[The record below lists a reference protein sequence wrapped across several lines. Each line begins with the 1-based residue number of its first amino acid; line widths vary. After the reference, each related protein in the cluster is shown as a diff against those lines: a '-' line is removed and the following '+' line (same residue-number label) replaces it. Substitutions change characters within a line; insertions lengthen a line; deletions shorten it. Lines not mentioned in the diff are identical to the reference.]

1 MESVKTGKTNKVG
14 KNTEMAHTKT
24 NKETHF
30 KQVSAITNRIRSIGG
45 IFTKIAKK
53 VRELVKKHPK
63 KSSAALVVL
72 TPVACK
78 RAKELDDKVQDKSK
92 QAEKENKINWWKY
105 SGLTIAT
112 SLLLAACSAGDID
125 KQIELEQ
132 EKQKTEQEKKEAENA
147 RDRAN
152 KSEIELEQERQKT
165 NKSGIE
171 LANSQIK
178 AEQERQKTEQE
189 KQKANKS
196 EIELEQQKQKTI
208 NTQRDLIKEQ
218 KDFIKETEQNC
229 QEKHGQLFIKRARI
243 KTGITTGIAI
253 EIEAECK
260 TPKPTKTNQT
270 PIQPKHLPNSKHPHS
285 QRGSK
290 AQELIAYLLFE
301 QKDFIIET
309 EQKCQEKH
317 NQFFIKKAGIKGG
330 AIEVEAECKTPK
342 PTKTNQTPI
351 QPKHLPNSKQPHSQR
366 GSKAQEL
373 IAYLQKELE
382 SLPYSQKAIAKQVDF
397 YKPSSIAYLELDP
410 RDFKVTEE
418 WQNEN
423 LKIRSKA
430 QAKMLEMRK
439 PQANLSPSQSF
450 LFVQRIFAD
459 INKEIEAAANTEKK
473 AEKVGYGYSKRV

>member
-1 MESVKTGKTNKVG
+1 MKTGKTNRVG
-14 KNTEMAHTKT
+14 KNTEMANTKT

-30 KQVSAITNRIRSIGG
+30 KQVSAITNTLKSIGG

-63 KSSAALVVL
+63 KSNAALVVL
-72 TPVACK
+72 THVACK

-92 QAEKENKINWWKY
+92 QAEKENQINWWKY

-132 EKQKTEQEKKEAENA
+132 ERQKTEQEKQKTEQEKQK
-147 RDRAN
+147 AN

-229 QEKHGQLFIKRARI
+229 QEKHGQLFIKKTRI

-253 EIEAECK
+253 EI
-260 TPKPTKTNQT
+260 
-270 PIQPKHLPNSKHPHS
+270 
-285 QRGSK
+285 
-290 AQELIAYLLFE
+290 
-301 QKDFIIET
+301 
-309 EQKCQEKH
+309 
-317 NQFFIKKAGIKGG
+317 
-330 AIEVEAECKTPK
+330 EAECKTPK

-382 SLPYSQKAIAKQVDF
+382 FLPYSQKTIAKQVDF

-439 PQANLSPSQSF
+439 PQAHLSTSQSL
-450 LFVQRIFAD
+450 LFVQKIFAD
-459 INKEIEAAANTEKK
+459 INKEIKVIANTEKK
-473 AEKVGYGYSKRV
+473 AEKAGYGYSKRM

>member
-14 KNTEMAHTKT
+14 KNAETADTKA

-30 KQVSAITNRIRSIGG
+30 KQASAITNIIRSISGF
-45 IFTKIAKK
+45 FTKIVKR

-63 KSSAALVVL
+63 KSKVALVVL
-72 TPVACK
+72 THAACK

-92 QAEKENKINWWKY
+92 QAEKENQINWWKY

-112 SLLLAACSAGDID
+112 SLLLAACNVGDID

-132 EKQKTEQEKKEAENA
+132 EKKEVENA

-152 KSEIELEQERQKT
+152 KSGIELEQQRQKTEQERQKT

-178 AEQERQKTEQE
+178 AEQERQKT
-189 KQKANKS
+189 NKS
-196 EIELEQQKQKTI
+196 GIELEQQRQKAEQEKQKTI

-218 KDFIKETEQNC
+218 KDFIKEIEQNC
-229 QEKHGQLFIKRARI
+229 QEKHGQLFIKKARI

-260 TPKPTKTNQT
+260 TPKP
-270 PIQPKHLPNSKHPHS
+270 
-285 QRGSK
+285 
-290 AQELIAYLLFE
+290 A
-301 QKDFIIET
+301 
-309 EQKCQEKH
+309 
-317 NQFFIKKAGIKGG
+317 
-330 AIEVEAECKTPK
+330 
-342 PTKTNQTPI
+342 KTNQTPI
-351 QPKHLPNSKQPHSQR
+351 QPKHLPNSKQPRSQR

-373 IAYLQKELE
+373 IVYLQKELE

-410 RDFKVTEE
+410 RDFNITEE
-418 WQNEN
+418 WQKEN

-430 QAKMLEMRK
+430 QAKMLEMRN
-439 PQANLSPSQSF
+439 PQAHLPTSQSL
-450 LFVQRIFAD
+450 LFVQKIFAD
-459 INKEIEAAANTEKK
+459 INKEIKVVANTEKK
-473 AEKVGYGYSKRV
+473 AEKAGYGYSKRM

>member
-14 KNTEMAHTKT
+14 KNTEITSTKA
-24 NKETHF
+24 NKEAHF
-30 KQVSAITNRIRSIGG
+30 KQASTITNTLRSISGF
-45 IFTKIAKK
+45 FTKIAKK

-63 KSSAALVVL
+63 KSKAALVVL
-72 TPVACK
+72 THVACK

-92 QAEKENKINWWKY
+92 QAEKENQINWWKY

-112 SLLLAACSAGDID
+112 SLLLAACSVGDID

-132 EKQKTEQEKKEAENA
+132 EKQKTEQEQQKTEQERQK
-147 RDRAN
+147 AN
-152 KSEIELEQERQKT
+152 RSGIELEQERQKTEQERQKT

-189 KQKANKS
+189 RQKTNKS

-260 TPKPTKTNQT
+260 TPKP
-270 PIQPKHLPNSKHPHS
+270 
-285 QRGSK
+285 
-290 AQELIAYLLFE
+290 A
-301 QKDFIIET
+301 
-309 EQKCQEKH
+309 
-317 NQFFIKKAGIKGG
+317 
-330 AIEVEAECKTPK
+330 
-342 PTKTNQTPI
+342 KTNQTPI
-351 QPKHLPNSKQPHSQR
+351 QPKHLPNSKQPRSQR

-397 YKPSSIAYLELDP
+397 YKPSSVAYLELDP
-410 RDFKVTEE
+410 RDFNVTEE
-418 WQNEN
+418 WQKEN
-423 LKIRSKA
+423 LKMRSKA
-430 QAKMLEMRK
+430 QAKMLEMRSLK
-439 PQANLSPSQSF
+439 PDPQAHLPTSQS
-450 LFVQRIFAD
+450 LLLVQKIFAD
-459 INKEIEAAANTEKK
+459 VNKEIEAAANTEKK
-473 AEKVGYGYSKRV
+473 VEKAGYGYSKRM

>member
-1 MESVKTGKTNKVG
+1 MKSVKTGKTNKVG
-14 KNTEMAHTKT
+14 KNTEMANTKT

-45 IFTKIAKK
+45 IFTKIMKK

-63 KSSAALVVL
+63 KSKVALVVL
-72 TPVACK
+72 THAACK

-92 QAEKENKINWWKY
+92 QAEKENQINWWKY

-112 SLLLAACSAGDID
+112 SLLLAACNVGDID

-132 EKQKTEQEKKEAENA
+132 EKQKANKSGIELEQQRQKTEQERQKT
-147 RDRAN
+147 N
-152 KSEIELEQERQKT
+152 KSGIELEQQRQKTEQERQKT

-229 QEKHGQLFIKRARI
+229 QEKHGQLFIKKTRI

-253 EIEAECK
+253 EI
-260 TPKPTKTNQT
+260 
-270 PIQPKHLPNSKHPHS
+270 
-285 QRGSK
+285 
-290 AQELIAYLLFE
+290 
-301 QKDFIIET
+301 
-309 EQKCQEKH
+309 
-317 NQFFIKKAGIKGG
+317 
-330 AIEVEAECKTPK
+330 EAECKTPK

-382 SLPYSQKAIAKQVDF
+382 SLPYSQKAIAKQVNF

-410 RDFKVTEE
+410 RDFKVTKE

-430 QAKMLEMRK
+430 QAKMLEMRN
-439 PQANLSPSQSF
+439 PQANLSPFQSF
-450 LFVQRIFAD
+450 SILQNIVAD
-459 INKEIEAAANTEKK
+459 ISKEIEAAANTEKK
-473 AEKVGYGYSKRV
+473 AEKAGYGYSKRM

>member
-14 KNTEMAHTKT
+14 KNAETANTKA

-30 KQVSAITNRIRSIGG
+30 KQASTITNIIRSIGG
-45 IFTKIAKK
+45 FFTKIAKK

-63 KSSAALVVL
+63 KSEAASVVL
-72 TPVACK
+72 THVACK
-78 RAKELDDKVQDKSK
+78 EAKELDDKVQDKSK
-92 QAEKENKINWWKY
+92 QAEKENQINWWKY

-112 SLLLAACSAGDID
+112 SLLLAACSVGDTD

-132 EKQKTEQEKKEAENA
+132 EKQKTEQEQQKTEQEQQKTEQEKQK
-147 RDRAN
+147 AN
-152 KSEIELEQERQKT
+152 KSGIELEQERQKT

-196 EIELEQQKQKTI
+196 AIELEQQKQKTI

-229 QEKHGQLFIKRARI
+229 QEKHGQLFIKKARI

-270 PIQPKHLPNSKHPHS
+270 PIQPKHLPNSK
-285 QRGSK
+285 
-290 AQELIAYLLFE
+290 
-301 QKDFIIET
+301 
-309 EQKCQEKH
+309 
-317 NQFFIKKAGIKGG
+317 
-330 AIEVEAECKTPK
+330 
-342 PTKTNQTPI
+342 
-351 QPKHLPNSKQPHSQR
+351 QPRSQR

-410 RDFKVTEE
+410 RDFNATEE
-418 WQNEN
+418 WQKEN

-430 QAKMLEMRK
+430 QAKMLEMRNLK
-439 PQANLSPSQSF
+439 PDSQAHLSISQS
-450 LFVQRIFAD
+450 LLLVQKIFAD
-459 INKEIEAAANTEKK
+459 VSKEIKVVANTEKK
-473 AEKVGYGYSKRV
+473 VEKAGYGYSKRM

>member
-14 KNTEMAHTKT
+14 KNTETADTKA

-30 KQVSAITNRIRSIGG
+30 KQVSAITNTLRSIGG

-63 KSSAALVVL
+63 KSKAELVVL
-72 TPVACK
+72 THVACK

-92 QAEKENKINWWKY
+92 QAEKENQINWWKY

-112 SLLLAACSAGDID
+112 SLLLAACSAGDTD

-132 EKQKTEQEKKEAENA
+132 EKQKTEQEQQKTEQEKQK
-147 RDRAN
+147 AN
-152 KSEIELEQERQKT
+152 KSGIELEQERQKT

-229 QEKHGQLFIKRARI
+229 QEKHGQLFIKKARI

-270 PIQPKHLPNSKHPHS
+270 PIQPKHLPNP
-285 QRGSK
+285 
-290 AQELIAYLLFE
+290 
-301 QKDFIIET
+301 
-309 EQKCQEKH
+309 
-317 NQFFIKKAGIKGG
+317 
-330 AIEVEAECKTPK
+330 
-342 PTKTNQTPI
+342 
-351 QPKHLPNSKQPHSQR
+351 KQPHSQR
-366 GSKAQEL
+366 GSKAQEF

-382 SLPYSQKAIAKQVDF
+382 SLPYSQKAIAKQVNF

-418 WQNEN
+418 WQKEN

-430 QAKMLEMRK
+430 QAKMLEMRHLK
-439 PQANLSPSQSF
+439 PDPQAHLSTSQSL
-450 LFVQRIFAD
+450 LFVQKIFAD
-459 INKEIEAAANTEKK
+459 INKEIKVVANTEKK
-473 AEKVGYGYSKRV
+473 AEKVGYGYSKRM

>member
-14 KNTEMAHTKT
+14 KNTETANTKA
-24 NKETHF
+24 NEEAHF
-30 KQVSAITNRIRSIGG
+30 KQASAITNTLRSIGG
-45 IFTKIAKK
+45 FFTKIAKR

-63 KSSAALVVL
+63 KSNAALVVL
-72 TPVACK
+72 THVACRK
-78 RAKELDDKVQDKSK
+78 AKELDDKVQDKSK
-92 QAEKENKINWWKY
+92 QAEKENRINWWKY

-132 EKQKTEQEKKEAENA
+132 EKQKTSNIETNNQIKVEQEKQKT
-147 RDRAN
+147 N
-152 KSEIELEQERQKT
+152 KSEIELEQERQKTEQERRKT

-178 AEQERQKTEQE
+178 VEQE

-229 QEKHGQLFIKRARI
+229 QEKHGQLFIKKARI

-260 TPKPTKTNQT
+260 TPKP
-270 PIQPKHLPNSKHPHS
+270 
-285 QRGSK
+285 
-290 AQELIAYLLFE
+290 A
-301 QKDFIIET
+301 
-309 EQKCQEKH
+309 
-317 NQFFIKKAGIKGG
+317 
-330 AIEVEAECKTPK
+330 
-342 PTKTNQTPI
+342 KTNQTPI
-351 QPKHLPNSKQPHSQR
+351 QPKHLPNSKQLRSQR

-410 RDFKVTEE
+410 RDFKATEE
-418 WQNEN
+418 WQKEN

-430 QAKMLEMRK
+430 QAKMLEMRSLK
-439 PQANLSPSQSF
+439 PDPQAHLSTSQSL
-450 LFVQRIFAD
+450 LFVQKIFAD
-459 INKEIEAAANTEKK
+459 VNKEIKVVANTEKK
-473 AEKVGYGYSKRV
+473 VEKAGYGYSKRM

>member
-1 MESVKTGKTNKVG
+1 MESVKIGKTNKVG
-14 KNTEMAHTKT
+14 KNTEMANAKT

-30 KQVSAITNRIRSIGG
+30 KQASVITNTIRSIGSF
-45 IFTKIAKK
+45 FTKIAKK

-63 KSSAALVVL
+63 KSRAALVVL
-72 TPVACK
+72 THVACK
-78 RAKELDDKVQDKSK
+78 EAKELDDKVQDKSK
-92 QAEKENKINWWKY
+92 QAEKENQINWWKY
-105 SGLTIAT
+105 SGLTIAA
-112 SLLLAACSAGDID
+112 SLLLAACSTGDID

-132 EKQKTEQEKKEAENA
+132 EKQE
-147 RDRAN
+147 AN
-152 KSEIELEQERQKT
+152 KSGIELEQERQKTEQERQKT

-171 LANSQIK
+171 LEQQRQKTEQERQKTNKSEIELANSQIK
-178 AEQERQKTEQE
+178 AEQE
-189 KQKANKS
+189 
-196 EIELEQQKQKTI
+196 KQKTI

-260 TPKPTKTNQT
+260 TPKPAKTNQ
-270 PIQPKHLPNSKHPHS
+270 
-285 QRGSK
+285 
-290 AQELIAYLLFE
+290 
-301 QKDFIIET
+301 
-309 EQKCQEKH
+309 
-317 NQFFIKKAGIKGG
+317 
-330 AIEVEAECKTPK
+330 TPK
-342 PTKTNQTPI
+342 PTKTNQTPT

-397 YKPSSIAYLELDP
+397 YRPSSIAYLELDP
-410 RDFKVTEE
+410 RDFNVTEE

-430 QAKMLEMRK
+430 QAKMLEMRN
-439 PQANLSPSQSF
+439 PQAHLSISQS
-450 LFVQRIFAD
+450 LLLVQKIFAD
-459 INKEIEAAANTEKK
+459 INKEIKAVANTEKK
-473 AEKVGYGYSKRV
+473 AEKAGYGYSKRV

>member
-1 MESVKTGKTNKVG
+1 MKSVKTGKTNKVS
-14 KNTEMAHTKT
+14 KNTEMANTKT

-30 KQVSAITNRIRSIGG
+30 KQVSAITNTLKSIGG

-63 KSSAALVVL
+63 KSNVALVVL
-72 TPVACK
+72 THVACK
-78 RAKELDDKVQDKSK
+78 KAKELDDKVQDKSK
-92 QAEKENKINWWKY
+92 QAEKENQINWWKY

-112 SLLLAACSAGDID
+112 SLLLAACNVGDID

-132 EKQKTEQEKKEAENA
+132 EKQKANKSGIELEQERQKTEQEKQK
-147 RDRAN
+147 AN

-229 QEKHGQLFIKRARI
+229 QEKHGQLFIKKTRI

-253 EIEAECK
+253 EI
-260 TPKPTKTNQT
+260 
-270 PIQPKHLPNSKHPHS
+270 
-285 QRGSK
+285 
-290 AQELIAYLLFE
+290 
-301 QKDFIIET
+301 
-309 EQKCQEKH
+309 
-317 NQFFIKKAGIKGG
+317 
-330 AIEVEAECKTPK
+330 EAECKTPK

-439 PQANLSPSQSF
+439 PQANLSPFQSF
-450 LFVQRIFAD
+450 SIIQNIVAD
-459 INKEIEAAANTEKK
+459 INKEIKVVANTEKK

>member
-1 MESVKTGKTNKVG
+1 MKSVKTGKTNKVG
-14 KNTEMAHTKT
+14 KNTEMANTKT
-24 NKETHF
+24 NKKTHF
-30 KQVSAITNRIRSIGG
+30 KQMSAITNRIRSIGG
-45 IFTKIAKK
+45 IFTKIMKR

-63 KSSAALVVL
+63 KSNAALVVL
-72 TPVACK
+72 THVACK
-78 RAKELDDKVQDKSK
+78 KAKELDDKVQDKSK
-92 QAEKENKINWWKY
+92 QAEKENQINWWKY

-112 SLLLAACSAGDID
+112 SLLLAACSTGDID

-132 EKQKTEQEKKEAENA
+132 EKQKTEQEQQKTEQEKQK
-147 RDRAN
+147 AN
-152 KSEIELEQERQKT
+152 KSGIELEQERQKT

-189 KQKANKS
+189 KQKTNKS

-270 PIQPKHLPNSKHPHS
+270 P
-285 QRGSK
+285 
-290 AQELIAYLLFE
+290 
-301 QKDFIIET
+301 T
-309 EQKCQEKH
+309 
-317 NQFFIKKAGIKGG
+317 
-330 AIEVEAECKTPK
+330 
-342 PTKTNQTPI
+342 

-382 SLPYSQKAIAKQVDF
+382 SLPYSQKAIVKQVNF

-439 PQANLSPSQSF
+439 PQVHLSTSQSL
-450 LFVQRIFAD
+450 LFVQKIFAD
-459 INKEIEAAANTEKK
+459 INKEIKVVANTEKK
-473 AEKVGYGYSKRV
+473 VEKVGYGYSKRV

>member
-1 MESVKTGKTNKVG
+1 MESVKTGRTNKVG
-14 KNTEMAHTKT
+14 KNAETANTKT

-30 KQVSAITNRIRSIGG
+30 KQVSAITNTLRSIGG

-63 KSSAALVVL
+63 KSNAALVVL
-72 TPVACK
+72 THVACK

-92 QAEKENKINWWKY
+92 QAEKENQINWWKY

-132 EKQKTEQEKKEAENA
+132 EKQKANKSGIELEQERQKTEQEKQK
-147 RDRAN
+147 AN

-196 EIELEQQKQKTI
+196 GIELEQQKQKTI

-229 QEKHGQLFIKRARI
+229 QEKHGQLFIKKARI

-270 PIQPKHLPNSKHPHS
+270 PIQPKHLPNSK
-285 QRGSK
+285 
-290 AQELIAYLLFE
+290 
-301 QKDFIIET
+301 
-309 EQKCQEKH
+309 
-317 NQFFIKKAGIKGG
+317 
-330 AIEVEAECKTPK
+330 
-342 PTKTNQTPI
+342 
-351 QPKHLPNSKQPHSQR
+351 QPRSQR

-382 SLPYSQKAIAKQVDF
+382 SLPYSQKAIAKQVNF
-397 YKPSSIAYLELDP
+397 YRPSSIAYLELDP

-439 PQANLSPSQSF
+439 PQANLSTSQSL
-450 LFVQRIFAD
+450 LFVQKIFAD
-459 INKEIEAAANTEKK
+459 INKEIKVVANTEKK
-473 AEKVGYGYSKRV
+473 AEKAGYGYSKR

>member
-1 MESVKTGKTNKVG
+1 MKSVKTGKTNKVG

-24 NKETHF
+24 NKGTHF

-63 KSSAALVVL
+63 KSKVALVVL
-72 TPVACK
+72 THAACK

-92 QAEKENKINWWKY
+92 QAEKENQINWWKY

-112 SLLLAACSAGDID
+112 SLLLAACSTGDGDID

-132 EKQKTEQEKKEAENA
+132 EKQKANKSGIKLEQERQKTEQEKQK
-147 RDRAN
+147 AN
-152 KSEIELEQERQKT
+152 KSEIELEQEKQKT

-178 AEQERQKTEQE
+178 AEQERQKTEQERQKTEQE

-229 QEKHGQLFIKRARI
+229 QEKHGQLFIKKTRI

-270 PIQPKHLPNSKHPHS
+270 PIQPKYLPNP
-285 QRGSK
+285 
-290 AQELIAYLLFE
+290 
-301 QKDFIIET
+301 
-309 EQKCQEKH
+309 
-317 NQFFIKKAGIKGG
+317 
-330 AIEVEAECKTPK
+330 
-342 PTKTNQTPI
+342 
-351 QPKHLPNSKQPHSQR
+351 KQPHSQR
-366 GSKAQEL
+366 GSKAQEF

-382 SLPYSQKAIAKQVDF
+382 SLPYSQKAIAKQVNF
-397 YKPSSIAYLELDP
+397 YRPSSIAYLELDP

-439 PQANLSPSQSF
+439 PQANLSPFQSF
-450 LFVQRIFAD
+450 SILQNIVAD

-473 AEKVGYGYSKRV
+473 AEKVGYGYSKRM

>member
-14 KNTEMAHTKT
+14 KNTETANTKAS
-24 NKETHF
+24 KETHF
-30 KQVSAITNRIRSIGG
+30 KQASAITNTIRSIGG

-63 KSSAALVVL
+63 KSNAALVVL
-72 TPVACK
+72 THATCK

-92 QAEKENKINWWKY
+92 QAEKENQINWWKY

-112 SLLLAACSAGDID
+112 SLLLAACSTGDID

-132 EKQKTEQEKKEAENA
+132 EKQEANKSGIELEQERQKTEQERQKT
-147 RDRAN
+147 N

-178 AEQERQKTEQE
+178 AEQEKQKT
-189 KQKANKS
+189 NKS

-260 TPKPTKTNQT
+260 TPKP
-270 PIQPKHLPNSKHPHS
+270 
-285 QRGSK
+285 
-290 AQELIAYLLFE
+290 A
-301 QKDFIIET
+301 
-309 EQKCQEKH
+309 
-317 NQFFIKKAGIKGG
+317 
-330 AIEVEAECKTPK
+330 
-342 PTKTNQTPI
+342 KTNQTPI
-351 QPKHLPNSKQPHSQR
+351 QPKHLPNSKQPRSQR

-382 SLPYSQKAIAKQVDF
+382 SLPYSQKAIAKQVNF

-410 RDFKVTEE
+410 RDFNVTEE
-418 WQNEN
+418 WQKEN

-430 QAKMLEMRK
+430 QAKMLEMRHLK
-439 PQANLSPSQSF
+439 PDPQTHLSTSQSL
-450 LFVQRIFAD
+450 LFVQKIFAD
-459 INKEIEAAANTEKK
+459 VNKEIKVVANTEKK
-473 AEKVGYGYSKRV
+473 AEKAGYGYSKRM

>member
-14 KNTEMAHTKT
+14 KNTEITSTKA
-24 NKETHF
+24 NKEAHF
-30 KQVSAITNRIRSIGG
+30 KQANAITNIIRSVGG
-45 IFTKIAKK
+45 FFTKIMKR
-53 VRELVKKHPK
+53 VRELVKKHPE
-63 KSSAALVVL
+63 KSNAALVVL
-72 TPVACK
+72 THAACK

-92 QAEKENKINWWKY
+92 QAEKENQINWWKY

-112 SLLLAACSAGDID
+112 SLLLAACNVGDID

-132 EKQKTEQEKKEAENA
+132 EKKEVENA

-152 KSEIELEQERQKT
+152 KSGIELEQERQKTEQERQKT

-178 AEQERQKTEQE
+178 VEQE

-229 QEKHGQLFIKRARI
+229 QEKHGQLFIKKARI

-253 EIEAECK
+253 EI
-260 TPKPTKTNQT
+260 
-270 PIQPKHLPNSKHPHS
+270 
-285 QRGSK
+285 
-290 AQELIAYLLFE
+290 
-301 QKDFIIET
+301 
-309 EQKCQEKH
+309 
-317 NQFFIKKAGIKGG
+317 
-330 AIEVEAECKTPK
+330 EAECKTPK

-397 YKPSSIAYLELDP
+397 YKPSSVAYLKLDP

-430 QAKMLEMRK
+430 
-439 PQANLSPSQSF
+439 
-450 LFVQRIFAD
+450 
-459 INKEIEAAANTEKK
+459 
-473 AEKVGYGYSKRV
+473 

>member
-14 KNTEMAHTKT
+14 KNTEMANTKT

-30 KQVSAITNRIRSIGG
+30 KQVSVITNTLRSIGG

-53 VRELVKKHPK
+53 VRELFKKHPK
-63 KSSAALVVL
+63 KSNVALVVL
-72 TPVACK
+72 THVACK

-92 QAEKENKINWWKY
+92 QAEKENQINWWKY

-132 EKQKTEQEKKEAENA
+132 EKQKANKSGIELEQERQKTEQEKQKT
-147 RDRAN
+147 N

-229 QEKHGQLFIKRARI
+229 QEKHGQLFIKKARI

-260 TPKPTKTNQT
+260 TPKPAKTNQT
-270 PIQPKHLPNSKHPHS
+270 PIQPKHLPNP
-285 QRGSK
+285 
-290 AQELIAYLLFE
+290 
-301 QKDFIIET
+301 
-309 EQKCQEKH
+309 
-317 NQFFIKKAGIKGG
+317 
-330 AIEVEAECKTPK
+330 
-342 PTKTNQTPI
+342 
-351 QPKHLPNSKQPHSQR
+351 KQPHSQR

-430 QAKMLEMRK
+430 QAKMLEMRNVK
-439 PQANLSPSQSF
+439 PYPQAHLSTSQSL
-450 LFVQRIFAD
+450 LFVQKIFAD
-459 INKEIEAAANTEKK
+459 INKEIKVVANTEKK
-473 AEKVGYGYSKRV
+473 AEKVSYGYSKRV

>member
-14 KNTEMAHTKT
+14 KNTEMANTKT

-30 KQVSAITNRIRSIGG
+30 KQASVITNMIRSIGG

-53 VRELVKKHPK
+53 ARELVKKHPK
-63 KSSAALVVL
+63 KSNVVLVVL
-72 TPVACK
+72 THVVCK
-78 RAKELDDKVQDKSK
+78 KAKELDDKVQDKSK
-92 QAEKENKINWWKY
+92 QAEKENQINWWKY

-112 SLLLAACSAGDID
+112 SLLLAACNVGDID

-132 EKQKTEQEKKEAENA
+132 EQ
-147 RDRAN
+147 
-152 KSEIELEQERQKT
+152 
-165 NKSGIE
+165 
-171 LANSQIK
+171 
-178 AEQERQKTEQE
+178 QKTEQE
-189 KQKANKS
+189 KQKTSN
-196 EIELEQQKQKTI
+196 IETNNQIKVEQEKQKTSNI
-208 NTQRDLIKEQ
+208 QKDLVKEQ
-218 KDFIKETEQNC
+218 KDLVKEQKDLVKEQKDLVKEQKDLVKEQKDLVKEQKDLVKKAEQNC
-229 QEKHGQLFIKRARI
+229 QENHSQFFIKKLGI
-243 KTGITTGIAI
+243 KGGIMI
-253 EIEAECK
+253 EVESECK
-260 TPKPTKTNQT
+260 TPKP
-270 PIQPKHLPNSKHPHS
+270 
-285 QRGSK
+285 
-290 AQELIAYLLFE
+290 A
-301 QKDFIIET
+301 
-309 EQKCQEKH
+309 
-317 NQFFIKKAGIKGG
+317 
-330 AIEVEAECKTPK
+330 
-342 PTKTNQTPI
+342 KTNQTPI

-430 QAKMLEMRK
+430 QAKMLEMRNVK
-439 PQANLSPSQSF
+439 PYPQAHLSTSQSL
-450 LFVQRIFAD
+450 LFVQKIFAD

>member
-1 MESVKTGKTNKVG
+1 MKSVKTGKTNKVG

-30 KQVSAITNRIRSIGG
+30 KQVSAITNRLRSIGG

-63 KSSAALVVL
+63 KSNVALVVL
-72 TPVACK
+72 THVACK

-132 EKQKTEQEKKEAENA
+132 EKQKTEQEQQKTEQERQK
-147 RDRAN
+147 AN
-152 KSEIELEQERQKT
+152 RSGIELEQERQKT

-189 KQKANKS
+189 KQKTNKS

-229 QEKHGQLFIKRARI
+229 QEKHGQLFIKKTRI

-260 TPKPTKTNQT
+260 TPKP
-270 PIQPKHLPNSKHPHS
+270 
-285 QRGSK
+285 
-290 AQELIAYLLFE
+290 A
-301 QKDFIIET
+301 
-309 EQKCQEKH
+309 
-317 NQFFIKKAGIKGG
+317 
-330 AIEVEAECKTPK
+330 
-342 PTKTNQTPI
+342 KTNQTPI

-366 GSKAQEL
+366 GSKVQEF

-410 RDFKVTEE
+410 RDFKVTKE

-439 PQANLSPSQSF
+439 TQANLSPFQSF
-450 LFVQRIFAD
+450 SILQNIVAD
-459 INKEIEAAANTEKK
+459 INKGIEAAANTEKK
-473 AEKVGYGYSKRV
+473 AEKVGYGYSKRM

>member
-1 MESVKTGKTNKVG
+1 MESVKIGKTNKVG

-63 KSSAALVVL
+63 KSNVALVVL
-72 TPVACK
+72 THVACK

-92 QAEKENKINWWKY
+92 QAEKEDKINWWKY

-132 EKQKTEQEKKEAENA
+132 ERQKTEQEKKEAENA

-152 KSEIELEQERQKT
+152 KSEIELEQE
-165 NKSGIE
+165 
-171 LANSQIK
+171 
-178 AEQERQKTEQE
+178 
-189 KQKANKS
+189 
-196 EIELEQQKQKTI
+196 KQKTI
-208 NTQRDLIKEQ
+208 KTQ
-218 KDFIKETEQNC
+218 KDFIKYLEQNC
-229 QEKHGQLFIKRARI
+229 KENHG
-243 KTGITTGIAI
+243 
-253 EIEAECK
+253 
-260 TPKPTKTNQT
+260 
-270 PIQPKHLPNSKHPHS
+270 
-285 QRGSK
+285 
-290 AQELIAYLLFE
+290 
-301 QKDFIIET
+301 
-309 EQKCQEKH
+309 
-317 NQFFIKKAGIKGG
+317 QFFIKKASI
-330 AIEVEAECKTPK
+330 AIELETECKTPK

-382 SLPYSQKAIAKQVDF
+382 FLPYSQKAIAKQVDF
-397 YKPSSIAYLELDP
+397 YRPSSIAYLELDP

-439 PQANLSPSQSF
+439 PQAHLSTSQSF
-450 LFVQRIFAD
+450 SILQNIVAD
-459 INKEIEAAANTEKK
+459 INKEIEASANTEKK
-473 AEKVGYGYSKRV
+473 AEKVGYGYSKRM

>member
-1 MESVKTGKTNKVG
+1 MKSVKTGKTNKVS
-14 KNTEMAHTKT
+14 KNTEMANTKT

-30 KQVSAITNRIRSIGG
+30 KQVSAITNMIRSIGG
-45 IFTKIAKK
+45 IFTKIVKK
-53 VRELVKKHPK
+53 VRELFKKHPK
-63 KSSAALVVL
+63 KSNAALVVL
-72 TPVACK
+72 THVACK
-78 RAKELDDKVQDKSK
+78 KAKELDDKVQDKSK

-112 SLLLAACSAGDID
+112 SLLLAACSVGDID

-132 EKQKTEQEKKEAENA
+132 EKQKANKSGIELEQERQKTEQEKQK
-147 RDRAN
+147 AN

-189 KQKANKS
+189 KQK
-196 EIELEQQKQKTI
+196 TI

-229 QEKHGQLFIKRARI
+229 QEKHGQLFIKKTRI

-270 PIQPKHLPNSKHPHS
+270 PIQPKHLPNSKQPRS

-290 AQELIAYLLFE
+290 TQEF
-301 QKDFIIET
+301 
-309 EQKCQEKH
+309 
-317 NQFFIKKAGIKGG
+317 
-330 AIEVEAECKTPK
+330 
-342 PTKTNQTPI
+342 
-351 QPKHLPNSKQPHSQR
+351 
-366 GSKAQEL
+366 

-382 SLPYSQKAIAKQVDF
+382 SLPYSQKAIAKQVNF
-397 YKPSSIAYLELDP
+397 YRPSSIAYLELDP

-439 PQANLSPSQSF
+439 PQANLPTSQSL
-450 LFVQRIFAD
+450 LFVQKIFAD
-459 INKEIEAAANTEKK
+459 INKEIKVVANTEKK
-473 AEKVGYGYSKRV
+473 AEKVVGYGYSKRM

>member
-14 KNTEMAHTKT
+14 KNAETANTKA

-30 KQVSAITNRIRSIGG
+30 KQVSVITNTLRSIGG
-45 IFTKIAKK
+45 FFTKIMKR

-63 KSSAALVVL
+63 KSNAALVVL
-72 TPVACK
+72 THAACK

-92 QAEKENKINWWKY
+92 QAEKENQINWWKY

-112 SLLLAACSAGDID
+112 SLLLAACNAGDID

-132 EKQKTEQEKKEAENA
+132 EKQKANKSGIELEQERQKTEQEKQK
-147 RDRAN
+147 AN

-229 QEKHGQLFIKRARI
+229 QEKHGQLFIKKTRI

-260 TPKPTKTNQT
+260 TPKP
-270 PIQPKHLPNSKHPHS
+270 
-285 QRGSK
+285 
-290 AQELIAYLLFE
+290 A
-301 QKDFIIET
+301 
-309 EQKCQEKH
+309 
-317 NQFFIKKAGIKGG
+317 
-330 AIEVEAECKTPK
+330 
-342 PTKTNQTPI
+342 KTNQTPI

-366 GSKAQEL
+366 GSKTQEL

-439 PQANLSPSQSF
+439 TQANLSPFQSF
-450 LFVQRIFAD
+450 SIIQNIVAD
-459 INKEIEAAANTEKK
+459 ISKEIEAAANTEKK

>member
-14 KNTEMAHTKT
+14 KNTETADTKA

-30 KQVSAITNRIRSIGG
+30 KQVSTITNIIRSIGG
-45 IFTKIAKK
+45 FFTKIAKR
-53 VRELVKKHPK
+53 VRELVKRHPK
-63 KSSAALVVL
+63 KSRAALVVL
-72 TPVACK
+72 THVACRK
-78 RAKELDDKVQDKSK
+78 AKELDDKVQDKSK
-92 QAEKENKINWWKY
+92 QAEKENQINWWKY
-105 SGLTIAT
+105 SGLTIAA
-112 SLLLAACSAGDID
+112 SLLLAACSVGDTD

-132 EKQKTEQEKKEAENA
+132 EKQKANKSGIELEQERQKTEQERQKT
-147 RDRAN
+147 N

-229 QEKHGQLFIKRARI
+229 QEKHGQLFIKKARI

-260 TPKPTKTNQT
+260 TPKPTKT
-270 PIQPKHLPNSKHPHS
+270 K
-285 QRGSK
+285 
-290 AQELIAYLLFE
+290 
-301 QKDFIIET
+301 
-309 EQKCQEKH
+309 
-317 NQFFIKKAGIKGG
+317 
-330 AIEVEAECKTPK
+330 
-342 PTKTNQTPI
+342 TPI
-351 QPKHLPNSKQPHSQR
+351 QPKHLPNSKQPRSQR
-366 GSKAQEL
+366 GSKVQEL

-410 RDFKVTEE
+410 RDFNVAEE
-418 WQNEN
+418 WQKEN

-430 QAKMLEMRK
+430 QAKMLEMRSLK
-439 PQANLSPSQSF
+439 PDPQAHLSTSQSL
-450 LFVQRIFAD
+450 LFVQKIFAD
-459 INKEIEAAANTEKK
+459 VSKEIEAAANTEKK
-473 AEKVGYGYSKRV
+473 VEKRM

>member
-1 MESVKTGKTNKVG
+1 MESIKTGKTNKVG
-14 KNTEMAHTKT
+14 KNTETANTKA

-30 KQVSAITNRIRSIGG
+30 KQVSTITNIIRSIGG
-45 IFTKIAKK
+45 FFTKIMNR

-63 KSSAALVVL
+63 KSNAALVVL
-72 TPVACK
+72 THVACRK
-78 RAKELDDKVQDKSK
+78 AKELDDKVQDKSK
-92 QAEKENKINWWKY
+92 QAEKENQINWWKY
-105 SGLTIAT
+105 SGLTIAA
-112 SLLLAACSAGDID
+112 SLLLAACSTGDID

-132 EKQKTEQEKKEAENA
+132 EKQKTEQEQQKTEQERQK
-147 RDRAN
+147 AN
-152 KSEIELEQERQKT
+152 RSGIELEQERQKT
-165 NKSGIE
+165 EQERQKTNKSEIE

-178 AEQERQKTEQE
+178 VEQE

-229 QEKHGQLFIKRARI
+229 QEKHGQLFIKKARI

-270 PIQPKHLPNSKHPHS
+270 PIQPKHLPNSK
-285 QRGSK
+285 
-290 AQELIAYLLFE
+290 
-301 QKDFIIET
+301 
-309 EQKCQEKH
+309 
-317 NQFFIKKAGIKGG
+317 
-330 AIEVEAECKTPK
+330 
-342 PTKTNQTPI
+342 
-351 QPKHLPNSKQPHSQR
+351 QPHSQR
-366 GSKAQEL
+366 GSKVQEL

-410 RDFKVTEE
+410 RDFNVTEE
-418 WQNEN
+418 WQKEN

-430 QAKMLEMRK
+430 QAKMLEMRN
-439 PQANLSPSQSF
+439 PQAHLPTSQS
-450 LFVQRIFAD
+450 LLLVQKIFAD
-459 INKEIEAAANTEKK
+459 VNKEIKAAANTEKK
-473 AEKVGYGYSKRV
+473 VEKAGYGYSKRM